1 MAELDD
7 ILGTLLGNEE
17 KEGARGGDG
26 ELFDILLK
34 VMPLIDTVNKESD
47 DERLLKALMPYL
59 SEVRKEKIDTAQ
71 SILKIAKILP
81 LMGRMLGGEGV
92 E

>member
-7 ILGTLLGNEE
+7 LLGSLL
-17 KEGARGGDG
+17 GGDEEQG
-26 ELFDILLK
+26 GQKGTEGDIFEMLLK

-47 DERLLKALMPYL
+47 DERLLKALMPYM
-59 SEVRKEKIDTAQ
+59 SDIRREKLDTAQ

-81 LMGRMLGGEGV
+81 LLGNVLGGE
-92 E
+92 EK

>member
-7 ILGTLLGNEE
+7 ILTSLLGDEN
-17 KEGARGGDG
+17 KEGSKGGEG

-47 DERLLKALMPYL
+47 DERLLRALMPYM
-59 SEVRKEKIDTAQ
+59 SEGRKEKLGNAQ
-71 SILKIAKILP
+71 SLLKIVKILP
-81 LMGRMLGGEGV
+81 LLGDMLGDGKK
-92 E
+92 